1 MCSLPIF
8 LKLLKFLKFL
18 IPNNIL
24 GCPILPKFLI
34 PTNILGCPI
43 LLKFLIPTNI
53 LGCPIL
59 PEFFA
64 LIKYLPSAFL
74 FLHYS
79 PQKSRPFITK
89 LKNCFVSL

>member
-8 LKLLKFLKFL
+8 LKLLKL
-18 IPNNIL
+18 
-24 GCPILPKFLI
+24 
-34 PTNILGCPI
+34 
-43 LLKFLIPTNI
+43 LIPTNI

-59 PEFFA
+59 PKLLIPTNILGCYTLLKLLIPTNILGCPILPKFFA

-74 FLHYS
+74 FLHS
-79 PQKSRPFITK
+79 LPQKSRPFITK